1 MSPHLRA
8 VFQALL
14 VTFIWSLS
22 WVLIKIGLADIPALT
37 FAGLRYVMA
46 FLCLLPLAWRRGDL
60 ATLRGLSRPG
70 WRQLILLGLIY
81 YTITQGSQ
89 FVTLNYLP
97 AVTFSLLLN
106 FSAVLVALLGITFL
120 SERLT
125 GQQWFGMALFF
136 AGVLVYFY
144 PVAIPAGQGLGYLVA
159 AISVSAN
166 ALSSVIGRAV
176 NRDSGLPPLAVT
188 TVSMGAGG
196 GVLLLAGL
204 LTQGLPPLGWQSW
217 LLIAWLAVVHTAFTF
232 NLWNHT
238 LRTLSAAESS
248 IINNTMLI
256 QIALLAWLFL
266 GESLNAQSILGL
278 VIAAGGIF
286 LFQFRRRQPPAGK
299 QHSQHTAGTA
309 LPDETRS

>member
-1 MSPHLRA
+1 MSPHLKA
-8 VFQALL
+8 VLQALL

-37 FAGLRYVMA
+37 FAGLRYVLA

-60 ATLRGLSRPG
+60 AALRGLPRPG
-70 WRQLILLGLIY
+70 WGQLILLGLIY

-125 GQQWFGMALFF
+125 IGQWGGMALFF

-144 PVAIPAGQGLGYLVA
+144 PVAIPAGQSLGYLIA

-188 TVSMGAGG
+188 TVSMGIGG

-204 LTQGLPPLGWQSW
+204 LTQGLPPLSWQSW
-217 LLIAWLAVVHTAFTF
+217 LLIAWLAVVHTAFAF
-232 NLWNHT
+232 NLWNRT

-266 GESLNAQSILGL
+266 GESLNAQAMLGL
-278 VIAAGGIF
+278 AIAAAGIF
-286 LFQFRRRQPPAGK
+286 LFQFRRRRPPPISI
-299 QHSQHTAGTA
+299 HVAGTA
-309 LPDETRS
+309 SADEHRS